1 MFSIG
6 LMENRRRDRFIAYF
20 NGPPLKGNR
29 ELLIRRS
36 GYTKGRIS
44 QFFDSDQ
51 PFGERA
57 SRALA
62 ERLGLVVDYF
72 ERDISTAPKMAYRD
86 LNGFEA
92 QLVELFRKMA
102 PDEQHQ
108 HLIEFN
114 EKVNR
119 QAHPDAAA
127 SPADPFKNRRV
138 TILGHDPERRT
149 LQVNSPLT
157 HHGRLDDRKKG
168 AA

>member
-1 MFSIG
+1 
-6 LMENRRRDRFIAYF
+6 MENRRRDRFIAYF
-20 NGPPLKGNR
+20 NGPPLRGDR

-57 SRALA
+57 ARALA
-62 ERLGLVVDYF
+62 ERLGLVPDYF
-72 ERDISTAPKMAYRD
+72 EHDASMAPKMAYRD

-92 QLVELFRKMA
+92 QLVELFRKLT
-102 PDEQHQ
+102 PEQQHE
-108 HLIEFN
+108 HLIDFN
-114 EKVNR
+114 GQVNR
-119 QAHPDAAA
+119 QAHPDAPA

-138 TILGHDPERRT
+138 TVLGHDPERRSP
-149 LQVNSPLT
+149 LVKSPLT
-157 HHGRLDDRKKG
+157 HHGQDKDQKKG